1 MQVLSLLQGKLQCNA
16 VCCDVLQCV
25 AVCCSA
31 NPLSTLQV
39 RSLALNG
46 FAIKKEGKKALTNER
61 KKDRKKDRQKDN
73 KERKNQCE
81 CRVLSTFISRSRAP
95 FRRDVA
101 LFRISSALFRINFA
115 FIYLLGCWHE
125 AIEQL
130 QCVCVCVCGRVCVRK
145 RECVR
150 VHSILTYCDTPLPPF
165 TQPTGACVTGVASGC
180 AVIIRVLKHAG
191 FKLFRGSAE
200 PSDPSPSN
208 PPAS

>member
-1 MQVLSLLQGKLQCNA
+1 M
-16 VCCDVLQCV
+16 LQCV

-150 VHSILTYCDTPLPPF
+150 VHSILTYCDTPPPPPLH
-165 TQPTGACVTGVASGC
+165 TTHRRVRDRSCIWVCSNYPGVEACRFQAIQRQRRTLGPLALEPPC
-180 AVIIRVLKHAG
+180 ILVL
-191 FKLFRGSAE
+191 
-200 PSDPSPSN
+200 
-208 PPAS
+208 